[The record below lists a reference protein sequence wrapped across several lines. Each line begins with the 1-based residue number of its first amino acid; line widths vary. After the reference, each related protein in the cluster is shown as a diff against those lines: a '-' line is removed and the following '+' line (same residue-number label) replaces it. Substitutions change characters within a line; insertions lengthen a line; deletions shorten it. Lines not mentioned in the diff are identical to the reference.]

1 MSPVTCEREKAA
13 MHVVFA
19 TGSELIS
26 PFDRARRGEAD
37 NQNQLCYVRS
47 TYDRVAIETKT

>member
-26 PFDRARRGEAD
+26 PFDRARRGEARRTTRTS
-37 NQNQLCYVRS
+37 YVMYVVR
-47 TYDRVAIETKT
+47 TIE